1 VDGEAREVYE
11 LVRSAQAAA
20 AAVVRAGVEAA
31 AVDAAARDEIG
42 RAGRADQ
49 FGHPTGHGVG
59 LEVHEEPRLAPDAGG
74 ALVTGNVVTVEPGVY
89 VPERFGVR
97 IEDLVVVGSD
107 GCEVLSAI
115 PRELIDVG

>member
-1 VDGEAREVYE
+1 
-11 LVRSAQAAA
+11 
-20 AAVVRAGVEAA
+20 VVRAGVEAV

-59 LEVHEEPRLAPDAGG
+59 LEVHEEPRLAPDADA

-107 GCEVLSAI
+107 GCEVLSTI
-115 PRELIDVG
+115 PRELIAVG